1 MCNCSQC
8 LSHVDC
14 TCPETTGVSS
24 AVAVA
29 YINTTYTPAQSISGA
44 GFNVVLYTNT
54 SSDTETVL
62 VETNMYLIGSEPAS
76 VTTTTYAVDAATIS
90 GAGTALKE
98 VTPLKT
104 DHTHFLGAT
113 TLAAG
118 ENINITIAGSLGSP
132 TIKWI
137 KSVVY
142 KY

>member
-24 AVAVA
+24 AIGVA
-29 YINTTYTPAQSISGA
+29 YINTTYSPAQSISGA

-54 SSDTETVL
+54 SGGNETVL

-76 VTTTTYAVDAATIS
+76 VTTTTYAVSATPLS
-90 GAGTALKE
+90 GPGIAIKE
-98 VTPLKT
+98 VTPVKT

-113 TLAAG
+113 VLANG
-118 ENINITIAGSLGSP
+118 ETINITIVGSLGAP